1 MGPITTSTTTIPYN
15 TPIPI
20 QPKNECDPLT
30 IFPLGAE
37 CFSIEPTYSDSFDGV
52 VGLGIT
58 GGTPPYTILWNNG
71 SVAPAIFN
79 VGVGEYKAT
88 VTDYYKDF
96 TATTTCVLTAITTTT
111 TTLPP
116 TTTQKMYNDFCV
128 IVSVRDGDQFEEK
141 LYDLTYNG
149 FYNGYPSWTSVTD
162 NLFVY
167 WSANTTNLWILNGF
181 PNISVTNNVYNEP
194 STGEPLPFNNW
205 QVLGTFS
212 PKIQIDVRVVPGP
225 CSSVNEPTISL
236 IKNDPT
242 CGCNGS
248 ISIQVNGGTPPYQY
262 SIDGGLSY
270 QTNPVFQNLCF
281 GGYTTF
287 VKDSND
293 FVDSQFVTLTQ
304 TTLVPITLSLQY
316 TGPNSFQITTSPT
329 PPPGV
334 VINFTLTHNNS
345 FTKQPATSTQ
355 TYSNVVTLIKNTI
368 VVPSSVG
375 PVISTTNLPVV
386 GPCSVLGKLKTDTNT
401 TWQNISTQAGDVITG
416 TFTDVVSTLIPI
428 PGCYVEPITSKNLY
442 ISLEGIDSCLQ
453 QYITVVNPPLYVSA
467 YVPPFLIP

>member
-58 GGTPPYTILWNNG
+58 GGTPPYTILWNTG

-96 TATTTCVLTAITTTT
+96 TATTTCILTAITTTT

-116 TTTQKMYNDFCV
+116 TTTQKVYNDFCV
-128 IVSVRDGDQFEEK
+128 IVSVRQGNQFQEE
-141 LYDLTYNG
+141 LFDLTYNG
-149 FYNGYPSWTSVTD
+149 SYNGYPSWTSVTD

-167 WSANTTNLWILNGF
+167 WSADTTNLWILNGF
-181 PNISVTNNVYNEP
+181 PNISVTNNLYNEP

-205 QVLGTFS
+205 QVLGLVDS
-212 PKIQIDVRVVPGP
+212 KVQVDVRVVPGP
-225 CSSVNEPTISL
+225 CSSVNEPTISV
-236 IKNDPT
+236 IKNNPT
-242 CGCNGS
+242 CNCNGS

-270 QTNPVFQNLCF
+270 QTNPVFQNLCS
-281 GGYTTF
+281 GGYSTF

-293 FVDSQFVTLTQ
+293 FVDSQFVILTQ

-316 TGPNSFQITTSPT
+316 TGPNSFAITTT
-329 PPPGV
+329 PSLPLGV
-334 VINFTLTHNNS
+334 TLNFNLTHTNS

-355 TYSNVVTLIKNTI
+355 TYNNVVTLTKNTI

-375 PVISTTNLPVV
+375 PVITTTNLPVV
-386 GPCSVLGKLKTDTNT
+386 GPCSILGKLKTDTNT
-401 TWQNISTQAGDVITG
+401 TWQNISIQTGDVITG

-428 PGCYVEPITSKNLY
+428 PECYAQPITSKNLY

-453 QYITVVNPPLYVSA
+453 QYITVVNPPLYGSA
-467 YVPPFLIP
+467 YVPPLYF

>member
-1 MGPITTSTTTIPYN
+1 MGPITTSTTTLQPFV
-15 TPIPI
+15 PIPI

-30 IFPLGAE
+30 IFPLGVE
-37 CFSIEPTYSDSFDGV
+37 CFSIDPSFSDTFDGV

-58 GGTPPYTILWNNG
+58 GGTPPYTILWETG

-96 TATTTCVLTAITTTT
+96 TAITVCILTAITTTT

-116 TTTQKMYNDFCV
+116 TTTQKTYNDFCV
-128 IVSVRDGDQFEEK
+128 IVSEREGNQFQEN
-141 LYDLTYNG
+141 LYNLTYNG

-167 WSANTTNLWILNGF
+167 WSANTTNLWILTGL
-181 PNISVTNNVYNEP
+181 PNISVINNIYNEP

-205 QVLGTFS
+205 QVLGLTN

-225 CSSVNEPTISL
+225 CSSVNEPTISV
-236 IKNDPT
+236 IKNNPI

-248 ISIQVNGGTPPYQY
+248 ISLQVNGGTPPYQY

-270 QTNPVFQNLCF
+270 QSNPVFQNLCF

-287 VKDSND
+287 VKDVNN

-304 TTLVPITLSLQY
+304 TTLVPITLTLQY
-316 TGPNSFQITTSPT
+316 TGPNSFQIVTSPVL
-329 PPPGV
+329 PSGV
-334 VINFTLTHNNS
+334 VLNFTLTHANS

-355 TYSNVVTLIKNTI
+355 TYNNVVTLTKNTI
-368 VVPSSVG
+368 VIPSSVG
-375 PVISTTNLPVV
+375 PVITTTNLPIV
-386 GPCSVLGKLKTDTNT
+386 GPCSVVGKLKTDTNT
-401 TWQNISTQAGDVITG
+401 TWQNISIQAGDIITG
-416 TFTDVVSTLIPI
+416 TFTDTVSTLIPI
-428 PGCYVEPITSKNLY
+428 PNCYSEPITSQNLS
-442 ISLEGIDSCLQ
+442 ITLSGVDTCLQ
-453 QYITVVNPPLYVSA
+453 QYITVINPPLFTIGQITG
-467 YVPPFLIP
+467 PFTP